1 MSVEIFCCFFPILRQ
16 SHILFNGGSVVA
28 EYKRGSIE
36 NCLPMRRT
44 VRLFQSLI
52 GGGGEGGGGNVK
64 FIMAQPKCVI
74 RSDFSPMTLEIF
86 TSRRKKKNPM
96 SGGIKH
102 SHVTFSSLENL
113 VPAQVSSSRRTESH
127 KIQSN
132 TTQQN
137 GTEMETN

>member
-1 MSVEIFCCFFPILRQ
+1 MSVESFCCFYPILRQ
-16 SHILFNGGSVVA
+16 SHIFFHGGSVVA

-36 NCLPMRRT
+36 NCLPTRRI
-44 VRLFQSLI
+44 VRLFQNLI
-52 GGGGEGGGGNVK
+52 GGGGRGTVK
-64 FIMAQPKCVI
+64 FIMTQPKCVI

-86 TSRRKKKNPM
+86 TSRRKKKISM

>member
-1 MSVEIFCCFFPILRQ
+1 M
-16 SHILFNGGSVVA
+16 A

-36 NCLPMRRT
+36 NCLPMRRI

-52 GGGGEGGGGNVK
+52 GGGGGGNVK
-64 FIMAQPKCVI
+64 FIMTQPKCVI

-86 TSRRKKKNPM
+86 TSRRKKISM

-102 SHVTFSSLENL
+102 SHVTFGSLENL
-113 VPAQVSSSRRTESH
+113 VPAQVSSSRGTESH

-137 GTEMETN
+137 ATEMETN